1 MTERLEPFYNP
12 GPGDIIKDA
21 MDERGW
27 NNEDL
32 AKNIGLSLEDIDL
45 ILNNERAITPE
56 IAELLGKTFS
66 TSAEMWL
73 NLNEKYRK
81 RNTKQSE
88 LNTEILHSKEMIIHP
103 GETLK
108 EVIEDRNISVETLA
122 QSAGFPQDYIR
133 GVISCKENISDEFAK
148 KLEDILNIDADFWL
162 KLNDLYNEELK
173 ASEKSHLAYKKH

>member
-12 GPGDIIKDA
+12 GPGDILKDT

-45 ILNNERAITPE
+45 ILNNEWAITPE

-81 RNTKQSE
+81 RNSKQSE
-88 LNTEILHSKEMIIHP
+88 LNTEILRSKEKIIHP

-108 EVIEDRNISVETLA
+108 EVMEDRNISVETLA
-122 QSAGFPQDYIR
+122 QSTGFPQDYINA
-133 GVISCKENISDEFAK
+133 VLNSEENISIDFAR
-148 KLEDILNIDADFWL
+148 KLENMLNIDADFWM
-162 KLNDLYNEELK
+162 KLNKLYNDELK
-173 ASEKSHLAYKKH
+173 IIKNLN